1 MAKYDF
7 GENEIFFMLAALESY
22 AQKRWDESGEDLED
36 AGNDILMI
44 KGIIR
49 HIKEGK
55 LPD

>member
-7 GENEIFFMLAALESY
+7 GENEIFYILAALESY
-22 AQKRWDESGEDLED
+22 AQKLWDESGEDLED
-36 AGNDILMI
+36 AGNDILMV
-44 KGIIR
+44 KGVIR